1 MAYKPQRSLIEEESY
16 SLSVENLGY
25 SQRILD
31 SALLVLTTSIA
42 NNAEAFPCIP
52 NQAPIRLAKTKVVIR
67 DLETYPAL
75 RLRFYIGRD
84 DQIHLWH
91 LELAPVDDPDIIES

>member
-1 MAYKPQRSLIEEESY
+1 MAPRRPRNLIEEESY
-16 SLSVENLGY
+16 SLCVERLGY

-42 NNAEAFPCIP
+42 NNAEAFAYIP
-52 NQAPIRLAKTKVVIR
+52 NQKPIRLAKTKVVIR
-67 DLETYPAL
+67 DLEIYPAL

-84 DQIHLWH
+84 DQVHLWH
-91 LELAPVDDPDIIES
+91 LELAPADDVDIFDN